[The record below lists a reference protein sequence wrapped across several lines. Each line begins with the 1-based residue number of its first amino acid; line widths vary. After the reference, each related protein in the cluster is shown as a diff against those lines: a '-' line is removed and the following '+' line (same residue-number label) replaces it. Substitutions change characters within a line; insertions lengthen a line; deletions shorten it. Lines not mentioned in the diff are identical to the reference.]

1 MVGIAK
7 SVSGQRVLKP
17 DVAIVTGP
25 GQAATCEVPV
35 HSSKHVS
42 SALARF
48 TQAQTAADKKQ
59 ETVRKRVRAPSGLGV
74 DTAGFEE
81 ELSGKKKA
89 AGHGIPL
96 LLAGLGTA
104 AATPDGVALHRAD
117 ASLFEIPIA
126 VTGSW
131 VKSDSSFSI
140 TDHDL
145 SNMIQNFEKRKN
157 EMVVIDYEH
166 ASENPEVARG
176 GPIPAAGWIHDLRES
191 IKGVHQ
197 LCALVEWTPE
207 AEQMIRDGQYRFF
220 SPAID
225 WGATDKE
232 TGLPQGATLTSGA
245 LTNHPF
251 LEELPPIMMSD
262 GTVLVSESNRPAHG
276 VGRVPPGS
284 KEGEQFMAK
293 LKKMKLQPIPKGEEL
308 AGHHAVIEEG
318 SEEPAGYVPDEDLME
333 YSARHLG
340 INPDEKADLD
350 QKQLTSEARRHT
362 FFLREA
368 VCNGHIDNLRAS
380 ELAMQ
385 GKISLAE
392 YIKAQ
397 EAERLLD
404 SAVQAG
410 KILPRDRTFFFR
422 DALDRPRE
430 FSDYVKNA
438 VPVVTLGST
447 GFGSSQP
454 VSVDEEISLGVKRV
468 MSEDRSLRYPQ
479 ALKRLLKENPD
490 LERRYHG
497 QHLKPA
503 PAEAPVR

>member
-1 MVGIAK
+1 MAGQDYAK
-7 SVSGQRVLKP
+7 VSGQQVHKSDFGYAPGDEPSKWKFPLHDKDHVDSAMKMFAQAKNIPAAAMVALRRKILAGARRYRLDTRHFEERHGSPKGSEHAIPVL
-17 DVAIVTGP
+17 
-25 GQAATCEVPV
+25 
-35 HSSKHVS
+35 
-42 SALARF
+42 L
-48 TQAQTAADKKQ
+48 
-59 ETVRKRVRAPSGLGV
+59 SGLG
-74 DTAGFEE
+74 
-81 ELSGKKKA
+81 S
-89 AGHGIPL
+89 
-96 LLAGLGTA
+96 A
-104 AATPDGVALHRAD
+104 AARPSGVTLHRSD
-117 ASLFEIPIA
+117 ARLFEIPIA
-126 VTGSW
+126 ITGSW
-131 VKSDSSFSI
+131 VKGDYAFSI

-145 SNMIQNFEKRKN
+145 SNVIRNFDKRKN
-157 EMVVIDYEH
+157 DMVVIDYEH
-166 ASENPEVARG
+166 ASETPEVARG
-176 GPIPAAGWIHDLRES
+176 GPIPAAGWIHGLRES
-191 IKGVHQ
+191 VNGVHQ
-197 LCALVEWTPE
+197 LRALVEWTPE
-207 AEQMIRDGQYRFF
+207 AEQMIGDGQYRFF

-232 TGLPQGATLTSGA
+232 TGEPQGATLTSGA

-251 LEELPPIMMSD
+251 LEELPPIMLSD
-262 GTVLVSESNRPAHG
+262 GTILALESDRPVHSA
-276 VGRVPPGS
+276 RKAPPGT
-284 KEGEQFMAK
+284 KEGEEFMAK
-293 LKKMKLQPIPKGEEL
+293 LKKMKLQPIPEGEEL

-318 SEEPAGYVPDEDLME
+318 NKEPAGYVPDEDLVE

-340 INPDEKADLD
+340 INPDEKAELD
-350 QKQLTSEARRHT
+350 QKQLSKDTQRHA

-368 VCNGHIDNLRAS
+368 VRSGRVDNLRAS

-410 KILPRDRTFFFR
+410 KILPRDRAFFFS
-422 DALDRPRE
+422 DALERPRE
-430 FSDYVKNA
+430 FAEYVKNA

-454 VSVDEEISLGVKRV
+454 VSVDEEISLGVKRL

-503 PAEAPVR
+503 PVEASVR